1 MLCLICWA
9 VDVRA
14 TGGLA
19 GSAQGATR
27 RFCFIRAR
35 ACCPH
40 AVSTRI
46 PRLTLPRPSAM
57 LLVSGS
63 VLDRTCPG
71 ARRSLSRPKTGPLT
85 TPQGSW
91 QLPGPDSHGRRRRAY
106 DHEIRHGVTSR
117 CHLPFGW
124 ALSPD
129 RGL

>member
-1 MLCLICWA
+1 MLCLVCWA

-14 TGGLA
+14 AGGLA

-40 AVSTRI
+40 TVSTRI

-63 VLDRTCPG
+63 ALGRTCPG
-71 ARRSLSRPKTGPLT
+71 ARRSLVPPEDGTSDDAAGVLAAAWTGLTWQATARP
-85 TPQGSW
+85 
-91 QLPGPDSHGRRRRAY
+91 A
-106 DHEIRHGVTSR
+106 
-117 CHLPFGW
+117 
-124 ALSPD
+124 
-129 RGL
+129 